1 LKAVS
6 GVITEEQV
14 ITTVVQL
21 LRKAETELPDDVLA
35 ALKAA
40 RDRESNPIARTQ
52 LSAIIKN
59 ADFARENA
67 IPMCQDTGV
76 PIFFVEVGREAMI
89 NFDLEEAIRKGVAR
103 ATEEIPLR
111 PNAVHPLTRENSGNV
126 GVGFPDVNFDFVPG
140 KNIKITVMPKGGGS
154 ENMSVLRMFTPSEV
168 DDVKH
173 FIIETVKNAGGKP
186 CPPIIV
192 GVGIGGTFDKS
203 ARLAKKAAL
212 RRLDVP
218 SDNLEQELLE
228 AINSLGIGP
237 MGLGGDTTALKV
249 NIEYAHCHVASLP
262 VAINIQCW
270 AARRA
275 SVTLEG

>member
-1 LKAVS
+1 MS

-59 ADFARENA
+59 ADFARENS

-76 PIFFVEVGREAMI
+76 PIFFCRSWTRG
-89 NFDLEEAIRKGVAR
+89 NDK
-103 ATEEIPLR
+103 LR
-111 PNAVHPLTRENSGNV
+111 PGPNAVHPLTRKNSGNV
-126 GVGFPDVNFDFVPG
+126 GVSFPDVNFDFAPG
-140 KNIKITVMPKGGGS
+140 KSIKITVMPKGGGS

-173 FIIETVKNAGGKP
+173 FIIETIKNAGGKP

-192 GVGIGGTFDKS
+192 GIGIGGTFDKS

-212 RRLDVP
+212 KRLDKP
-218 SDNLEQELLE
+218 SDDLEQELLG

>member
-1 LKAVS
+1 MS
-6 GVITEEQV
+6 GVITKDQV
-14 ITTVVQL
+14 ITAVVQL
-21 LRKAETELPDDVLA
+21 LRQAEIELPDDVLA
-35 ALKAA
+35 TLKSA

-59 ADFARENA
+59 ADFARENS

-111 PNAVHPLTRENSGNV
+111 PNAVHPLTRKNSGNV

-140 KNIKITVMPKGGGS
+140 KNIKITVMPKGGGA

-212 RRLDVP
+212 RRLDKP
-218 SDNLEQELLE
+218 SDELEQELLE
-228 AINSLGIGP
+228 TINSLGIGP

-262 VAINIQCW
+262 VAINFQCW